1 MGEPVTS
8 TDTRLQR
15 RGGSSPQPLPGRKER
30 PENRHPNRTYTVQP
44 RFFLNRSRQI
54 GECQSRSQL
63 VRPALRESPG
73 AGSLERETPQERLG
87 RTPRGHAP
95 EAEGTAQGRT
105 DPPALLK
112 PSRGGRPVGTVRGVR
127 DRGRSGTSCLDVALE
142 AEGRTPRARSRRGT
156 TDRGVREFGWGT
168 QVVT

>member
-63 VRPALRESPG
+63 VRPAFVSRRE
-73 AGSLERETPQERLG
+73 
-87 RTPRGHAP
+87 P
-95 EAEGTAQGRT
+95 EAWNERRPRSASVELPEDTR
-105 DPPALLK
+105 PK
-112 PSRGGRPVGTVRGVR
+112 PEVRR
-127 DRGRSGTSCLDVALE
+127 R
-142 AEGRTPRARSRRGT
+142 AELIRQRY
-156 TDRGVREFGWGT
+156 
-168 QVVT
+168 